1 MIYKLYSTD
10 IINPQNPN
18 AAMTIDISPQVSFLF
33 NPENADYET
42 FKTSINDE
50 TAQLETAD
58 GVLMTPEEAK
68 AYVATLP

>member
-10 IINPQNPN
+10 ILNPQNVN
-18 AAMTIDISPQVSFLF
+18 AATTIDASPQVSFLF
-33 NPENADYET
+33 NPDNTDYQT
-42 FKTSINDE
+42 FKASINDE
-50 TAQLETAD
+50 SAQLETAD

>member
-1 MIYKLYSTD
+1 MYRLIPDNAIYGPAQGVTRVDDNTYVPYAIDNSD
-10 IINPQNPN
+10 YQN
-18 AAMTIDISPQVSFLF
+18 
-33 NPENADYET
+33 
-42 FKTSINDE
+42 FKTQINDE